1 MDLLEKRGKLAANY
15 VRLSRP
21 NNVVGSQKEFIVFDY
36 SHFVFVFIMEG
47 SRNLATWAG
56 DPARAL
62 IVPPVVPVTGVM
74 SAGGLAWAMWRHFPF
89 SAGEVRTLVELTLK
103 LAAVG
108 AGGRVFLALLILL
121 CSAPFVFWLR
131 DRQTAIAREVVD
143 LASDWALQMVGVLVL
158 GPGWV
163 LSWRA
168 INHLY
173 FNDFPSAWWCMM
185 LLVPVHFGG
194 NLALWVLPPPPP
206 AAEPGVMDLVMQ
218 IYSLLH

>member
-1 MDLLEKRGKLAANY
+1 
-15 VRLSRP
+15 
-21 NNVVGSQKEFIVFDY
+21 
-36 SHFVFVFIMEG
+36 MEG

-56 DPARAL
+56 DRARAL
-62 IVPPVVPVTGVM
+62 VVPPIVPVTGVV
-74 SAGGLAWAMWRHFPF
+74 SAGGLVWAMCRHFPF
-89 SAGEVRTLVELTLK
+89 SAGEVRTQAELTLK

-108 AGGRVFLALLILL
+108 VGGRVALALLLL
-121 CSAPFVFWLR
+121 TCSAPFVFWLR
-131 DRQTAIAREVVD
+131 NRQTAITREVVD
-143 LASDWALQMVGVLVL
+143 LASDWALKCVGILVL

-194 NLALWVLPPPPP
+194 ELVLWVLPPPPP
-206 AAEPGVMDLVMQ
+206 AVEPGVVDILVQ
-218 IYSLLH
+218 IYHMLR